1 VFSESGRDFLSAAN
15 PSDNT
20 IFFFRINA
28 LLRSS
33 LVPFSPLR
41 SGAFFNGMVSRKRSR
56 SEANAPAEQP
66 QEGHGLLTQ
75 LRNCWE
81 FANLMQ
87 YIAIF
92 GKIMKI
98 DEDFGIE
105 VRKIVFANRALFTT
119 GSVKCRRPANVFFT

>member
-1 VFSESGRDFLSAAN
+1 
-15 PSDNT
+15 
-20 IFFFRINA
+20 
-28 LLRSS
+28 
-33 LVPFSPLR
+33 
-41 SGAFFNGMVSRKRSR
+41 MVSRKRSR

-66 QEGHGLLTQ
+66 QEEPGILTQ

-92 GKIMKI
+92 GKVMKI

-105 VRKIVFANRALFTT
+105 VRNIVFDIYSGTHYWFLRVSQA
-119 GSVKCRRPANVFFT
+119 S

>member
-1 VFSESGRDFLSAAN
+1 LDNNFSSFSKSSREFLSAAIS
-15 PSDNT
+15 SDNT
-20 IFFFRINA
+20 FSLRINV
-28 LLRSS
+28 LLTFS

-41 SGAFFNGMVSRKRSR
+41 SGAFFRGMVSRKRSR

-66 QEGHGLLTQ
+66 QEEPGILTQ

-92 GKIMKI
+92 GKVMKI

-105 VRKIVFANRALFTT
+105 VRNIVFDIYSGTHYWFLRVSQA
-119 GSVKCRRPANVFFT
+119 S